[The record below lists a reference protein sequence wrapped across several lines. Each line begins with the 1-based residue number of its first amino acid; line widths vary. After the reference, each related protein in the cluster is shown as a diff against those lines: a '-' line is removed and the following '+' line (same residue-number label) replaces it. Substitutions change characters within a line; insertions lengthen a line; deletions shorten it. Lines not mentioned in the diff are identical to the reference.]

1 MEVQR
6 LTSQREVFRAGDV
19 LLRILQRFL
28 RKCHFAQVD
37 TPRDV
42 AARVRFAKYRG
53 LKSWRSSPW
62 DPKENL
68 PREYS
73 RVFAF
78 QNSKRAHK
86 RCVSLPL
93 LDSRG
98 LGVLFKVARRRQQ
111 SLIGRLDEKNLLE
124 RASLWIRERN
134 CTPMDSPYD
143 RRNKEYDRLAY

>member
-1 MEVQR
+1 M
-6 LTSQREVFRAGDV
+6 
-19 LLRILQRFL
+19 
-28 RKCHFAQVD
+28 
-37 TPRDV
+37 

-62 DPKENL
+62 DPKESL

-93 LDSRG
+93 LACRGSR
-98 LGVLFKVARRRQQ
+98 VLYKASCPAETAQ
-111 SLIGRLDEKNLLE
+111 SLIDRLDERSCWSAPGCGSGREIARQWIHHGGAIMKN
-124 RASLWIRERN
+124 
-134 CTPMDSPYD
+134 M
-143 RRNKEYDRLAY
+143 KRLAYLIGIASSKVGAVVSCSLDFSSPPTRVLLLFPLASLITV